1 MGKITKQMQPKH
13 AETLSPWL
21 KDFVSSACSTPL
33 PLLPDHLSK
42 FPTRWPF
49 PRGDLYH
56 WIPLLNRFD
65 GILDCFSTTY
75 NLDQGPQNRD
85 FGCDLLLNRGA
96 KIESYGDQTW
106 DTESLSKLGY
116 KEDGDRQLV
125 EAVLNFTRTLLEH
138 CGNRSIYSSSMVLN
152 KLLNTTVLSVLLATL
167 QVSAEL
173 AQRYQASVKRIGS
186 ASRTVSTAL
195 LGNHYQIDLDR
206 VQNLAQPFS
215 KTPIISLS
223 DSVAAATPVSS
234 TKGKEKAHAAS
245 QKNAAV
251 MLANDLGAVLTSDN
265 ARWNGWGDIKITY
278 TAPLTAKDQPVPAA
292 SDRVAS
298 SMPSTPTP
306 LRRSTTAG
314 SQHNT
319 PRSARQPGAEDT
331 SPLSVRSPGNINDQ
345 PNPSQR
351 VFDLPQSTLA
361 STSIYELLARC
372 PADMP
377 ASTKY
382 EVLNRLRVAKALL
395 GGAES
400 RQQALAVRLLAIT
413 NLAYIHPESTFMEKV
428 LRHDNDETRRYQL
441 VYQLAE
447 LIHPP
452 PDGSIQVPLWLQSI
466 VLALLEVISN
476 YTARYQDVLSALN
489 ANVNH
494 GILLYVIRKAVA
506 GMKTDEAD
514 RGIHTTEVDQW
525 RTNLFSL
532 TTHLAMST
540 RIGAEMVTAGLMDIL
555 VEILKIRSDVAQ
567 RNQSMI
573 LAFIDGLIWS
583 YQNAFQ
589 TFFSGSGLDAISDL
603 LVTTVAESKR
613 LVESGQGNKPEHM
626 CQVVDYEIPYNQ
638 QQTLKWVL
646 KFVHHMMTNSY
657 SYGGNTD
664 RLLRNLV
671 DKSELLGSLRDVM
684 QNTKRFGSVLWTNTV
699 TVLSDFINNDP
710 TSFAAISESGMIV
723 TYLEAITGRSVASQP
738 ALPPPQESEEHSTGN
753 AAADNGDHDDSRD
766 DNDDESSPDVS
777 DASIQIEADTRPH
790 PPPED
795 ELAASHETRPL
806 AQGILPTSDAINVV
820 PQVLNSICLNNAG
833 MKMVASSRALESF
846 LEIFESPAH
855 VNTMETDPHLASNV
869 GASFDELARH
879 HPNLRHP
886 ISNAVIDMVARV
898 RSFGIYKAKTAGW
911 GAKLLLGDG
920 SQKPAA
926 ADEALKERLAAPSP
940 KGKMAERS
948 GDADIEMSDAAE
960 TSTQQTAS
968 ACEEPSS
975 SATAYDDIT
984 PYVYAL
990 SSFLS
995 AYFNN
1000 NTLKAYF
1007 INHGG
1012 IELLLDVAELP
1023 SLPHDFCDS
1032 HASRTLHLVISQLV
1046 EQSPVL
1052 GLPSLLKRAQASVET
1067 LKPLADYRQDSPYFG
1082 PFLAPD
1088 DKLTVDQVRDLDAE
1102 TQERIYNGTK
1112 MIKAL
1117 LTAQSLIK
1125 TLYECFT
1132 SSPRSNLVQLYPI
1145 NVFDYYLDLVK
1156 SLGPLLKAVLAEE
1169 GAEHNVL
1176 PQHWWA
1182 KRPAPGSDV
1191 MVSFGPAGTQTAG
1204 EPEVDSITAAEPSV
1218 IASGAVPTPG
1228 SSIQH
1233 KGPSKQ
1239 EQATPRYRNYETLR
1253 ILLHSMVPSTFPFF
1267 QQLGKALFPRRE
1279 RDSYSRP
1286 KHIDLARQLSG
1297 TILGQLAPSV
1307 GLAEPT
1313 AKEYHYWIIMLHTL
1327 TEMLL
1332 DTARSSADRSSV
1344 QVVVPVLVAFLEQGG
1359 FFVLTTMV
1367 RRFSAEICKE
1377 TGDSDAGTTASARVA
1392 SFGLG
1397 KIFEFFATLVNGK
1410 NISDSSAQFGLLP
1423 RSVER
1428 RPEAPISHQIVAD
1441 VRMAVLPVI
1450 RETWESALI
1459 EKLRPETVA
1468 KVIEILKIISAGDHE
1483 PSPRDRPA
1491 VELFKKSP
1499 VPFNW
1504 QAHHILIAQLEED
1517 GADLDLAREAVFRA
1531 NGNQPS
1537 ATEYSRLHRAGKAGQ
1552 RNSVP
1557 PEDAF
1562 TTERPEPSGSS
1573 SQAEA
1578 SAPAA
1583 PADTDAMAVDAAPEL
1598 ATPELDRLLGD
1609 AVLGDLGDRPP
1620 AESGG
1625 SSSNESPAVVAEAQ
1639 SRSNTSAPVAT
1650 TQDQAQAE
1658 NQPTSKENLDN
1669 ERSKLRENLI
1679 DRSLDVVRAHPHS
1692 AIELSELISATV
1704 FRQQNDEVRDEVG
1717 ATLAN
1722 ALTSLSFDDSDSKS
1736 NGTSI
1741 AAYAHLLA
1749 LLMQDKSFFK
1759 CNIDTLREKVDEYIS
1774 FLSLK
1779 VPPASTEELPPWI
1792 PYILLI
1798 VELLLSYDEQPLE
1811 AQWKP
1816 PATDN
1821 EAFVP
1826 PVLPQRNLIVSNDQR
1841 NELLEAILRLLPV
1854 LGKEETL
1861 ATSVLRVILILTRKP
1876 SIAQKVGEKKN
1887 LQRLFVMAKQ
1897 LAGAGAA
1904 RLKDS
1909 KTTGSIMAILRHI
1922 VEDEETL
1929 KQIMRAEIRNLF
1941 ENPQRTQRNLDLST
1955 YLRNMAP
1962 LALRSPDLFVEVTNE
1977 MTKLSRWTPGSE
1989 GSSRANQLALKVP
2002 ESEARVNTA
2011 DKDASVEPAV
2021 QATEDLSIHDVKQS
2035 TEAGDKDMADAP
2047 KPVTEL
2053 KRPVV
2058 ENPHGIIHFLLCE
2071 LLNYREVD
2079 DKEPSQAAKD
2089 HNSTASPGATAT
2101 EAGSKDGAPE
2111 TLDAADGKDKD
2122 KDKKSSKPVFKAED
2136 HPIFIYRCF
2145 LLNCLAELLQSYNQT
2160 KVEFINFKRSAPMQ
2174 TNTPVKPRSNVLNYL
2189 IHDLLCQGNLSDNG
2203 DSILSKKRAATSAQA
2218 QQVLGALVA
2227 KTGERVIDKN
2237 RDRFEYDDE
2246 PDLLFVRKFVLDTI
2260 LKAYE
2265 RAATPEEPVDTRYP
2279 KMQCLAELMNHII
2292 GEKDKDSTSQRTL
2305 DSAQGRSYAQLRRMM
2320 YEKGYIEKLT
2330 SSIAEVDLS
2339 HAGVKRAI
2347 KYVLRVLRVL
2357 TDTAKEL
2364 SRSQVIPSASL
2375 PENAEDDIISTSSM
2389 STMEDDREETPD
2401 LYRNSTL
2408 GMLEPRGSDDES
2420 DEDDDD
2426 DEEMYDDEYGDEL
2439 DYGDED
2445 VSDDGE
2451 GGVSD
2456 EDEELGEMGEIEG
2469 LHGDPGVVEVIMD
2482 EDDDMDEDDELSDD
2496 DEMDSD
2502 DMEEMEDHVD
2512 IVEEIVDE
2520 DGNPIEDDG
2529 ASDWESESDEE
2540 EDDDDEEVDYE
2551 AEAQELE
2558 EAHMHGMEPG
2568 DIIDNLA
2575 RAVMDPE
2582 DYEGEDMDDLGD
2594 HYIDE
2599 GRDEDDDEDD
2609 DEDMEEDELIYDEDY
2624 PHDHP
2629 PPNLP
2634 SALGWD
2640 TLVVEPFGGPQQ
2652 VHRHRHGHR
2661 SPFPPGFM
2669 VGGGRDPLGDFRSYF
2684 SPRHR
2689 PNAAPN
2695 SADDGVNP
2703 LLRRNGQGREA
2714 SPRPAPGSGM
2724 IGLRLPPDIFGPG
2737 GQHLSNSPIAILND
2751 LVASLPVM
2759 RHGQSAVHLSI
2770 TQNGRGEVREYHVA
2784 PRDSRTDNRRET
2796 TYHEPQQAVAFTP
2809 ETTFERYQE
2818 EARMVFGGAH
2828 FVEKA
2833 QKLVNIIL
2841 SKLVPPAMEFEKKL
2855 KAEEE
2860 ERRKVR
2866 EEERKKFEQQQEQAR
2881 REKAA
2886 KEAEEKVLRER
2897 QEAEQR
2903 EEQERVAAEAAAAA
2917 GERDVASVQTNR
2929 SDAATAPQAM
2939 EGVETQEASAPPA
2952 EDTADD
2958 GSRVL
2963 TTIRGEEVDVTELG
2977 IDPEYLAA
2985 LPEEFREEVIAQ
2997 TVSTRRSQAR
3007 DESATGEQGEVFQEF
3022 LDALPED
3029 LRLEIVQQE
3038 RQEARR
3044 RERDEQRRQVATSGQ
3059 DQIAV
3064 DMDPASILLTF
3075 PPELRQQVLMD
3086 QGEDIMD
3093 HLPPEM
3099 AAQARL
3105 LAQQHGVHPA
3115 VTGRSPPVAAR
3126 RPGAPPAESGEG
3138 AENKVQRR
3146 TVVQMLDKAGV
3157 ATLLR
3162 LMFIAQI
3169 GSIRNYLFSVLADVC
3184 ENRQNRL
3191 EVISTILL
3199 ILQEGSADMDAV
3211 ERSFSQLSLKAKK
3224 PKDKDADPKTPQ
3236 NLKRT
3241 LTSLS
3246 TAGQQQSNSEISPLM
3261 VVHQCLDLLQDLS
3274 TKNPHIPMLFLTEHE
3289 VVGSSL
3295 KRTLSRKGKAKD
3307 SKAHKY
3313 AINSL
3318 LTLLDRD
3325 LVMESS
3331 VVMAYLADLLNK
3343 ITVPLATMERRRR
3356 ESLEK
3361 AAREAKKKAAENA
3374 MEAGE
3379 ASATA
3384 GQPPN
3389 HEVSETMTADTG
3401 VNTENEDSKP
3411 PGAESGTPSENA
3423 KNADKPDASQKAPRQ
3438 MQAPVIPPHNLTL
3451 VIKIFVARECSSK
3464 TFQNTISAIKNLSAI
3479 PGAKATFGQELVRQA
3494 RVLSENIVADLD
3506 ELLPHIE
3513 KATSG
3518 TEIQGVALA
3527 KFSPG
3532 ASEQNK
3538 LLRVLTAL
3546 DHLFDNKK
3554 KNDKADEEAENNINE
3569 KQDLVTSLYHNSTFS
3584 TMWEKLSGCLSAIRE
3599 RESMV
3604 NVATILLPLIE
3615 SLMVVCKNTAMN
3627 DDPQAA
3633 NQTSREMLL
3642 SSPPPENRMA
3652 GLFFTFTEEHRRILN
3667 ELVRNSPKLMSG
3679 TFALLV
3685 KNPKVLEFD
3694 NKRNYFNRSVH
3705 SRSSNNQRPSF
3716 PALQLAVRREHVFHD
3731 SFKHLYYKTG
3741 DEMKYGKL
3749 NIRFHNEEGVDAG
3762 GVTRE
3767 WFQVLSR
3774 QMFDANY
3781 ALFIPVSSDRTT
3793 FHPNKLS
3800 GINDEHLMF
3809 FKFIGRII
3817 GKALYE
3823 GRVLDCYFSRAVYKR
3838 ILGKSVSV
3846 KDMESFDPDYYKSLV
3861 WMLDNDI
3868 TDIITETFSVEDD
3881 EFGVTRTVDLCPNGR
3896 DIAVTEE
3903 NKHDYVRLV
3912 VEHKLLSSVKEQM
3925 EHFLK
3930 GFHDIIPADL
3940 ISIFNEQE
3948 LELLISGLP
3957 DIDVDDWKSNTEY
3970 HNYTPSSPQI
3980 QWFWRAVRSFDKE
3993 ERAKLLQFVTG
4004 TSKVPLNGFKEL
4016 EGMNGVNRFNIH
4028 RDYGNKE
4035 RLPSSHTCFNQLDLP
4050 EYESYEMLRQQLMKA
4065 ITAGS
4070 DYFGFA

>member
-33 PLLPDHLSK
+33 PLLPDHLST

-65 GILDCFSTTY
+65 NILDCACATY
-75 NLDQGPQNRD
+75 SLDQGPQGRA
-85 FGCDLLLNRGA
+85 FTCDLLLNGGA
-96 KIESYGDQTW
+96 KTEFYGGQTW
-106 DTESLSKLGY
+106 NAETLSKLGY
-116 KEDGDRQLV
+116 KEDGDRQLI
-125 EAVLNFTRTLLEH
+125 EAVLNFTRVLLEH

-167 QVSAEL
+167 QVSSEL
-173 AQRYQASVKRIGS
+173 AQRYQASVKRIGN

-195 LGNHYQIDLDR
+195 LGNHYQIDLDH
-206 VQNLAQPFS
+206 VQSLALPFS
-215 KTPIISLS
+215 KTPIVSLS
-223 DSVAAATPVSS
+223 DSVALSTPASAGKGKDKAQSS
-234 TKGKEKAHAAS
+234 T

-251 MLANDLGAVLTSDN
+251 MFANDLGAVLTTDHS
-265 ARWNGWGDIKITY
+265 RWNGWGDIKVPY
-278 TAPLTAKDQPVPAA
+278 TVPSATRDQPVAA
-292 SDRVAS
+292 SADRGPS
-298 SMPSTPTP
+298 SVPTTPTP
-306 LRRSTTAG
+306 LRRSTTVG

-319 PRSARQPGAEDT
+319 PRSARQAALEDT
-331 SPLSVRSPGNINDQ
+331 SPLSVRSPVVSSERASS
-345 PNPSQR
+345 SQQ
-351 VFDLPQSTLA
+351 VFDLPQSVVA
-361 STSIYELLARC
+361 STSIYDLLSKC

-377 ASTKY
+377 PSARY
-382 EVLNRLRVAKALL
+382 EVLNRLRIAKALL
-395 GGAES
+395 GSAES
-400 RQQALAVRLLAIT
+400 RQQILAVRLLAIT
-413 NLAYIHPESTFMEKV
+413 NLAYIHPETTFVEKV

-441 VYQLAE
+441 AYQLAE

-452 PDGSIQVPLWLQSI
+452 ADGSVQVPLWLQSI
-466 VLALLEVISN
+466 VLALLEAISN
-476 YTARYQDVLSALN
+476 YAARYQDVLSALN

-494 GILLYVIRKAVA
+494 GILLYVIRKAVG
-506 GMKTDEAD
+506 GMKTDEPD
-514 RGIHTTEVDQW
+514 RGLQTTEVDQW
-525 RTNLFSL
+525 RSNLFSL

-567 RNQSMI
+567 CNQSMI

-583 YQNAFQ
+583 YQNAFHS
-589 TFFSGSGLDAISDL
+589 FFSGGAGLDAISDL
-603 LVTTVAESKR
+603 LVTTVADSKK
-613 LVESGQGNKPEHM
+613 LVEAGQGNKPEYHN
-626 CQVVDYEIPYNQ
+626 QIVDYEIPYNQ

-646 KFVHHMMTNSY
+646 KFIHHMMTNAY

-671 DKSELLGSLRDVM
+671 DKSELLGSLREIM
-684 QNTKRFGSVLWTNTV
+684 QHTKLFGSVLWTNTV

-723 TYLEAITGRSVASQP
+723 GYLEAITGKTVASQP
-738 ALPPPQESEEHSTGN
+738 AVPPPQESESQDP
-753 AAADNGDHDDSRD
+753 AARSHAGDGDDGSPEAS
-766 DNDDESSPDVS
+766 DESV
-777 DASIQIEADTRPH
+777 QIETDNRPH
-790 PPPED
+790 PPSTKD
-795 ELAASHETRPL
+795 LTASYGRPL

-833 MKMVASSRALESF
+833 LKMVVSSRAFESF
-846 LEIFESPAH
+846 LDIFESPAH
-855 VNTMETDPHLASNV
+855 VNSMETDPHLASNI

-879 HPNLRHP
+879 HPHLRQP

-898 RSFGIYKAKTAGW
+898 WFLGLCKAQDDSW
-911 GAKLLLGDG
+911 GAALLLADG
-920 SQKPAA
+920 HQKSLPA
-926 ADEALKERLAAPSP
+926 DQGLKDRLANTSES
-940 KGKMAERS
+940 KGKGEDKQAS
-948 GDADIEMSDAAE
+948 DDLDVEMSDAAE
-960 TSTQQTAS
+960 AAAKAPGSSSQATTDS
-968 ACEEPSS
+968 SS
-975 SATAYDDIT
+975 SATAHNSIT
-984 PYVYAL
+984 PYIYAL

-1000 NTLKAYF
+1000 NTLKAQF
-1007 INHGG
+1007 ISRGG
-1012 IELLLDVAELP
+1012 TELLLDIAELP
-1023 SLPHDFCDS
+1023 SLPYDFCES
-1032 HASRTLHLVISQLV
+1032 HASRNLNHVVSQLV
-1046 EQSPVL
+1046 EHSPVI
-1052 GLPSLLKRAQASVET
+1052 GLPSLLKRTQASIDA
-1067 LKPLADYRQDSPYFG
+1067 LKPLAEYKGDTPYFG
-1082 PFLAPD
+1082 PFLMPD
-1088 DKLTVDQVRDLDAE
+1088 DKLTVEHVRSLDAE
-1102 TQERIYNGTK
+1102 MQEQVCNGSK
-1112 MIKAL
+1112 MVKAL

-1132 SSPRSNLVQLYPI
+1132 SSPRSNSVQLYQI
-1145 NVFDYYLDLVK
+1145 NAFDYYEHLVS

-1176 PQHWWA
+1176 PQHWWI

-1191 MVSFGPAGTQTAG
+1191 MVNLSGLPTGSQATTDVTAESAPVSEDGPGNGSVTAQ
-1204 EPEVDSITAAEPSV
+1204 PTSSASQPKTAS
-1218 IASGAVPTPG
+1218 
-1228 SSIQH
+1228 H
-1233 KGPSKQ
+1233 Q

-1253 ILLHSMVPSTFPFF
+1253 MLLHSMVPSTFPFF
-1267 QQLGKALFPRRE
+1267 QQLGKALLPRRE
-1279 RDSYSRP
+1279 RDSYARA
-1286 KHIDLARQLSG
+1286 KHIELARALSG
-1297 TILGQLAPSV
+1297 TILQQLGPSV
-1307 GLAEPT
+1307 ALPEPT

-1327 TEMLL
+1327 TEMLM
-1332 DTARSSADRSSV
+1332 DSSRSTGDRSSV
-1344 QVVVPVLVAFLEQGG
+1344 QIIIPVLVSFLELGG
-1359 FFVLTTMV
+1359 FAVLTQMV
-1367 RRFSAEICKE
+1367 QRFSKEICRE
-1377 TGDSDAGTTASARVA
+1377 TGESDVGATASARVA

-1397 KIFEFFATLVNGK
+1397 KIFEFFAALVNGK
-1410 NISDSSAQFGLLP
+1410 NIADSAAQFALQP
-1423 RSVER
+1423 
-1428 RPEAPISHQIVAD
+1428 P
-1441 VRMAVLPVI
+1441 VLPVI
-1450 RETWESALI
+1450 RQTWESSLI
-1459 EKLRPETVA
+1459 EKLRPDAVA
-1468 KVIEILKIISAGDHE
+1468 KIIDILKIISAAEHE
-1483 PSPRDRPA
+1483 ASTKDRPIL
-1491 VELFKKSP
+1491 EIFKKTG
-1499 VPFNW
+1499 VNFNW
-1504 QAHHILIAQLEED
+1504 QGHATLVSELLED
-1517 GADLDLAREAVFRA
+1517 GSDEELAREAVFRS
-1531 NGNQPS
+1531 NGQQGWS
-1537 ATEYSRLHRAGKAGQ
+1537 TEYSRLHRAGTAGG
-1552 RNSVP
+1552 RNPIPADDQLTASL
-1557 PEDAF
+1557 
-1562 TTERPEPSGSS
+1562 PEPSRTS
-1573 SQAEA
+1573 SQQEEPAT
-1578 SAPAA
+1578 AA
-1583 PADTDAMAVDAAPEL
+1583 PAQADAMAVDDVSGREAADWH
-1598 ATPELDRLLGD
+1598 ADND
-1609 AVLGDLGDRPP
+1609 YISRPDG
-1620 AESGG
+1620 SGTQ
-1625 SSSNESPAVVAEAQ
+1625 SPAGAAEGQA
-1639 SRSNTSAPVAT
+1639 RSNTAAPATTSAPADASAPANNTTTDETNPEVHLTAKEELDKERAT
-1650 TQDQAQAE
+1650 
-1658 NQPTSKENLDN
+1658 
-1669 ERSKLRENLI
+1669 LRDNLI
-1679 DRSLDVVRAHPHS
+1679 DRSLDIVRAHPHA
-1692 AIELSELISATV
+1692 AIELSELINAMV
-1704 FRQQNDEVRDEVG
+1704 FRPGDNDTRNDARDEVG

-1722 ALTSLSFDDSDSKS
+1722 ALTSLTFDDSNSSVD
-1736 NGTSI
+1736 TSI

-1749 LLMQDKSFFK
+1749 LLMQEKSFFR
-1759 CNIDTLREKVDEYIS
+1759 CNIDTLRDKVDEYVK
-1774 FLSLK
+1774 FLNLPVLPSS
-1779 VPPASTEELPPWI
+1779 AEALPPWI

-1798 VELLLSYDEQPLE
+1798 VELLLSHDEQPIK
-1811 AQWKP
+1811 AQWEP
-1816 PATDN
+1816 PTSDN
-1821 EAFVP
+1821 EPLADA
-1826 PVLPQRNLIVSNDQR
+1826 VLPKRNLIVSDSQR
-1841 NELLEAILRLLPV
+1841 NDLLDAVLRLLPV

-1861 ATSVLRVILILTRKP
+1861 ATSVLRVIVILTRKP
-1876 SIAQKVGEKKN
+1876 SIAQKVAEKKN

-1904 RLKDS
+1904 RLKES
-1909 KTTGSIMAILRHI
+1909 KTTGSIMAILRHV

-1929 KQIMRAEIRNLF
+1929 RQIMRTEIRNLF
-1941 ENPQRTQRNLDLST
+1941 DNPQRGPRNLDLAT
-1955 YLRNMAP
+1955 YLRNLAP
-1962 LALRSPDLFVEVTNE
+1962 LALRSPDLFIEVTNE
-1977 MTKLSRWTPGSE
+1977 TIRLVRWTVGSE
-1989 GSSRANQLALKVP
+1989 RTGRAVQIVLQERLSDPA
-2002 ESEARVNTA
+2002 AT

-2021 QATEDLSIHDVKQS
+2021 QATEDLTIQDVKQS
-2035 TEAGDKDMADAP
+2035 TETDDKDMADAP
-2047 KPVTEL
+2047 KPVNEL

-2079 DKEPSQAAKD
+2079 DKEASQPPKDTKGADVKSTPMSAAE
-2089 HNSTASPGATAT
+2089 S
-2101 EAGSKDGAPE
+2101 GSQDVAAH
-2111 TLDAADGKDKD
+2111 TLDTAETKD
-2122 KDKKSSKPVFKAED
+2122 KDKKSSKPVFKADD

-2160 KVEFINFKRSAPMQ
+2160 KVEFINFKRSAPLQ
-2174 TNTPVKPRSNVLNYL
+2174 INTPVKPRSSVLNYL
-2189 IHDLLCQGNLSDNG
+2189 IHDLLCQGGLSESG
-2203 DSILSKKRAATSAQA
+2203 DSIFSKKKAATSAQA
-2218 QQVLGALVA
+2218 QQVLVALVA
-2227 KTGERVIDKN
+2227 KTPEKVVDKS

-2246 PDLLFVRKFVLDTI
+2246 ADLLFVRKFVLDTI

-2265 RAATPEEPVDTRYP
+2265 RAVTPEEPIDTRYA
-2279 KMQCLAELMNHII
+2279 KMQCLAELMNQII
-2292 GEKDKDSTSQRTL
+2292 GEKDKETASQRSL
-2305 DSAQGRSYAQLRRMM
+2305 DSPQGRSQAQLRRMM
-2320 YEKGYIEKLT
+2320 YEKGYLDKLT

-2339 HAGVKRAI
+2339 HASVKRSI
-2347 KYVLRVLRVL
+2347 KCVLRVLRVL
-2357 TDTAKEL
+2357 TGTAKEL
-2364 SRSQVIPSASL
+2364 SRSHVLPISSL
-2375 PENAEDDIISTSSM
+2375 PDNVDDEIMSTSSM
-2389 STMEDDREETPD
+2389 SEMDGDREETPD
-2401 LYRNSTL
+2401 LYRNSSL

-2420 DEDDDD
+2420 DDEDEDE
-2426 DEEMYDDEYGDEL
+2426 DEEMYEDEYGDEL
-2439 DYGDED
+2439 EYGDEG

-2451 GGVSD
+2451 DGVSD

-2469 LHGDPGVVEVIMD
+2469 LHGDPGGVVEVIMD
-2482 EDDDMDEDDELSDD
+2482 EDDDDMDEDDDDMSEDD
-2496 DEMDSD
+2496 DMDSD
-2502 DMEEMEDHVD
+2502 DMEDIEDHLD
-2512 IVEEIVDE
+2512 GVEEMMDH

-2529 ASDWESESDEE
+2529 ASDWEDEE
-2540 EDDDDEEVDYE
+2540 TDEDEEDEDDDEDVDYE
-2551 AEAQELE
+2551 AGVQDMEDPH
-2558 EAHMHGMEPG
+2558 HMHGMEPD
-2568 DIIDNLA
+2568 DIMDNLA
-2575 RAVMDPE
+2575 RAVMGPE
-2582 DYEGEDMDDLGD
+2582 DYEADDLGVDIGD
-2594 HYIDE
+2594 HYQDDE
-2599 GRDEDDDEDD
+2599 RDEDDDEDD
-2609 DEDMEEDELIYDEDY
+2609 DEDMDGDELIYEEY

-2634 SALGWD
+2634 AALGWD
-2640 TLVVEPFGGPQQ
+2640 ALVVEPFGG
-2652 VHRHRHGHR
+2652 HGAHGRHRHGHR

-2669 VGGGRDPLGDFRSYF
+2669 VGGGRDALGEFRSYF

-2689 PNAAPN
+2689 PNAVPN
-2695 SADDGVNP
+2695 NVDDGVNP
-2703 LLRRNGQGREA
+2703 LLRRNAQGRES

-2724 IGLRLPPDIFGPG
+2724 IGLRLPPDLFGPNA
-2737 GQHLSNSPIAILND
+2737 QMSNSPIAILND
-2751 LVASLPVM
+2751 LVASLPLM
-2759 RHGQSAVHLSI
+2759 RSGGHGSAVHLSI
-2770 TQNGRGEVREYHVA
+2770 TQNGRGEVREYHVQ
-2784 PRDSRTDNRRET
+2784 PREFSRENRRET
-2796 TYHEPQQAVAFTP
+2796 TYHEPQHAVAFAP
-2809 ETTFERYQE
+2809 DSTFDRYQE

-2828 FVEKA
+2828 FAEAA
-2833 QKLVNIIL
+2833 QELMNAIL
-2841 SKLVPPAMEFEKKL
+2841 SRLVPPAMESEKQLRAKMAAEQ
-2855 KAEEE
+2855 KRQEEERKKIEEE
-2860 ERRKVR
+2860 ERRIR
-2866 EEERKKFEQQQEQAR
+2866 E
-2881 REKAA
+2881 A
-2886 KEAEEKVLRER
+2886 KEAEEKAAREKKEAEEREQQER
-2897 QEAEQR
+2897 Q
-2903 EEQERVAAEAAAAA
+2903 AAEAAAAA
-2917 GERDVASVQTNR
+2917 GEPETASGQE
-2929 SDAATAPQAM
+2929 SHQPTADPHQPTADPHAM
-2939 EGVETQEASAPPA
+2939 EGVETEEPSAPSA
-2952 EDTADD
+2952 DDTAAD

-2963 TTIRGEEVDVTELG
+2963 TVIRGEEVDVTELG

-2985 LPEEFREEVIAQ
+2985 LPEEFRAEVIAQ

-3007 DESATGEQGEVFQEF
+3007 EDAATGEQGEVFQEF
-3022 LDALPED
+3022 LDALPAE

-3038 RQEARR
+3038 RQDARR
-3044 RERDEQRRQVATSGQ
+3044 RERDEQRRQVTNAGQ

-3105 LAQQHGVHPA
+3105 LAQQVHPA
-3115 VTGRSPPVAAR
+3115 AAGRSPPVAAR
-3126 RPGAPPAESGEG
+3126 RPGAPQAEAGENN
-3138 AENKVQRR
+3138 ENKVQRR

-3162 LMFIAQI
+3162 LMFISQI

-3191 EVISTILL
+3191 EVVSTILL
-3199 ILQEGSADMDAV
+3199 ILQEGSTDMEAV

-3224 PKDKDADPKTPQ
+3224 PKDKDADPRTPQ

-3241 LTSLS
+3241 MTSLS
-3246 TAGQQQSNSEISPLM
+3246 AAGAGQHQSNSEISPLM

-3274 TKNPHIPMLFLTEHE
+3274 TKNPHIPMIFLSEHE
-3289 VVGSSL
+3289 TVGSSL
-3295 KRTLSRKGKAKD
+3295 KRTLGRKGKTKD

-3343 ITVPLATMERRRR
+3343 ITVPLAIMERRRKDA
-3356 ESLEK
+3356 LEK
-3361 AAREAKKKAAENA
+3361 AARDTKKAADNA
-3374 MEAGE
+3374 AQVAETSTSAELPASNEALQI
-3379 ASATA
+3379 A
-3384 GQPPN
+3384 G
-3389 HEVSETMTADTG
+3389 AG
-3401 VNTENEDSKP
+3401 AGA
-3411 PGAESGTPSENA
+3411 GAEAVDRES
-3423 KNADKPDASQKAPRQ
+3423 KADKPTAGDEEKKSNDKSETSQKGSRQLLAPI
-3438 MQAPVIPPHNLTL
+3438 IPPHNLTL
-3451 VIKIFVARECSSK
+3451 VIKIFVARECNSK
-3464 TFQNTISAIKNLSAI
+3464 TFQNTISAIKNLSTI

-3494 RVLSENIVADLD
+3494 RVLSENIVSDLD

-3513 KATSG
+3513 RATSG

-3546 DHLFDNKK
+3546 DHLFDSKK
-3554 KNDKADEEAENNINE
+3554 KSDKSDEEAEASKNE

-3584 TMWEKLSGCLSAIRE
+3584 TMWEKLSACLSAIRH
-3599 RESMV
+3599 RENMV

-3627 DDPQAA
+3627 EE
-3633 NQTSREMLL
+3633 NQTPNQSSKEMLL
-3642 SSPPPENRMA
+3642 SSPPPEDRMA
-3652 GLFFTFTEEHRRILN
+3652 GLFFTFTEDHRRILN

-3694 NKRNYFNRSVH
+3694 NKRNFFNRSVH
-3705 SRSSNNQRPSF
+3705 SRNNTSQRPSF
-3716 PALQLAVRREHVFHD
+3716 PALQLSVRREHVFHD
-3731 SFKHLYYKTG
+3731 SFKSLYFKTG

-3781 ALFIPVSSDRTT
+3781 ALFTPVSSDRTT

-3912 VEHKLLSSVKEQM
+3912 VEHKLLSSVREQM

-3930 GFHDIIPADL
+3930 GFHDIIPSDL

-3970 HNYTPSSPQI
+3970 HNYNPSSQQI
-3980 QWFWRAVRSFDKE
+3980 QWFWRAIRSFDKE

-4016 EGMNGVNRFNIH
+4016 EGMNGINRFNIH

-4050 EYESYEMLRQQLMKA
+4050 EYESYETLRSQVMKA